1 MFEDLNRAQRRA
13 RARAEGGR
21 RQRLKKG
28 VVALGA
34 IAALGAGTVMGPA
47 GIAQAETSTSID
59 LAGMDFGAILGMLDD
74 PMVSQ
79 FVEMCRTGALS
90 TGPDSSKSTEFDV
103 DNPPLAVADCSTST
117 GTGIALVLPER
128 LEVGQAAENME
139 MDLGDD
145 INLLFIKYK
154 MGERNLFEI
163 LSGVT
168 LGSDTIKGAAEL
180 LGMPRVDP
188 GAFDK
193 YKSYAEVQRDAA
205 LPVVME
211 RYCKGVIVFGN
222 CVGGWAERDTNLTKR
237 SEALTLAEYL
247 TGHTYDHSVPQNLP
261 GPAKPIGTST
271 IAGEG
276 INVALSMRGG
286 NASATTGHQF
296 AAALAGADR
305 GRQSTA
311 SATLGIATAMNMNTD
326 DIKFT
331 WFGQEVD
338 FSKLLAAGL
347 LDSSM
352 AGEAGAD
359 ATEMLEMIGGI
370 NGNIPQLK
378 EVSCFGVNTSATA
391 EGLGSCTN
399 ILGTFDT
406 YKDLRPVTDGG
417 HRQEQYG
424 LTDVTSLFLG
434 NDALLKQLGP
444 ALGGDTSGLMNSPF
458 VADMLKAMISEDDRI
473 KFAKDFIRYTK
484 DVETTFAKTPKLDA
498 NGNPVL
504 DAHGNPVMEVTT
516 TPRMVGATEVID
528 EQYQKPVTV
537 QEKDADGNLL
547 WVDGKGSPVEA
558 GAEGA
563 LPKMVQDTNADGTPK
578 TAPATRKVTKPVMIW
593 VDADGNEVTEGT
605 EGAQQVQKRVQ
616 AKDYDGNLIFDPVI
630 EKTTTAHWLT
640 SDYGLREPL
649 VIQWLGHEI
658 VFFPP
663 VEINGSTR
671 PNLIGL
677 PQIKKITD
685 DAQTGLLPKISLVQW
700 DNAFGLGTMTLDN
713 PFDPISTFRNMFD
726 TVTVFD
732 DLKAAG
738 DLIGQLTAQP
748 DAPTNPADPNA
759 DESVNRG
766 ETADMVVNSPAPDLP
781 DAVVN
786 EAPELAPIEVITP
799 DQADPVDV
807 PEESPAVEAPAPET
821 PAEEAPA
828 DEAPTAEESA
838 PVDAPS
844 AVEPEI
850 EPAL

>member
-1 MFEDLNRAQRRA
+1 MAEDLNRAQRRA

-28 VVALGA
+28 VVAFSA
-34 IAALGAGTVMGPA
+34 VAALSAGTIVTPEAM
-47 GIAQAETSTSID
+47 AQAETSTSID
-59 LAGMDFGAILGMLDD
+59 VSSLDFGAILGMLDD

-79 FVEMCRTGALS
+79 FVEMCRTGALA
-90 TGPDSSKSTEFDV
+90 TGPDASRSTEFDG
-103 DNPPLAVADCSTST
+103 DNRPLAVADCTTSS
-117 GTGIALVLPER
+117 GTGIALVLPES

-145 INLLFIKYK
+145 INLLLVKYK
-154 MGERNLFEI
+154 MGQRNLFEI

-193 YKSYAEVQRDAA
+193 YKSYSAIQRDAA
-205 LPVVME
+205 LPV
-211 RYCKGVIVFGN
+211 RPADRDYCVQSDGSVKNTVLGG
-222 CVGGWAERDTNLTKR
+222 CLLVGGTKVNKGQDLNRGKR

-247 TGHTYDHSVPQNLP
+247 TGHKYDHSVPQTLP
-261 GPAKPIGTST
+261 GPVKPIGTST

-286 NASATTGHQF
+286 QASATTGHKY

-305 GRQSTA
+305 GRVSTA
-311 SATLGIATAMNMNTD
+311 TATLGIAAAVNMNTD

-352 AGEAGAD
+352 AGEAGGD
-359 ATEMLEMIGGI
+359 AAEMLEMIGGI

-378 EVSCFGVNTSATA
+378 EVSCFGVKTSATA

-399 ILGTFDT
+399 VLGTFDT

-444 ALGGDTSGLMNSPF
+444 LLGGDTSGLMESPF
-458 VADMLKAMISEDDRI
+458 VADMLSAMISEDQRI

-484 DVETTFAKTPKLDA
+484 DVETTFAKTPKLDV
-498 NGNPVL
+498 NGDPVL
-504 DAHGNPVMEVTT
+504 DADGRPVMEVKTT
-516 TPRMVGATEVID
+516 ARMIGATE
-528 EQYQKPVTV
+528 
-537 QEKDADGNLL
+537 L
-547 WVDGKGSPVEA
+547 VDGV
-558 GAEGA
+558 
-563 LPKMVQDTNADGTPK
+563 
-578 TAPATRKVTKPVMIW
+578 ATPVMIW
-593 VDADGNEVTEGT
+593 VDADGTEVDEGT
-605 EGAQQVQKRVQ
+605 EGATRTQKIVQ
-616 AKDYDGNLIFDPVI
+616 ATDAEGNLIFDPVI

-640 SDYGLREPL
+640 SDYGLRAPL
-649 VIQWLGHEI
+649 VISWLGHEI

-663 VEINGSTR
+663 VEVNGATR

-677 PQIKKITD
+677 PQIKKITE

-700 DNAFGLGTMTLDN
+700 DNAFGLGTLTLDN
-713 PFDPISTFRNMFD
+713 PFDPVSTFRNMFA

-738 DLIGQLTAQP
+738 KLIGQLTAQP
-748 DAPTNPADPNA
+748 GAPTEPTDPDPTDP
-759 DESVNRG
+759 DESE
-766 ETADMVVNSPAPDLP
+766 ETGGMVVNAPVAGLP
-781 DAVVN
+781 ETVVN
-786 EAPELAPIEVITP
+786 ESPELPTIEIIDS
-799 DQADPVDV
+799 DQLDSGAD
-807 PEESPAVEAPAPET
+807 APAADTPVGESLEEG
-821 PAEEAPA
+821 PAEETPVGDEASGGDELPGG
-828 DEAPTAEESA
+828 DEAPGG
-838 PVDAPS
+838 
-844 AVEPEI
+844 EPDLEA
-850 EPAL
+850 ALS